1 MFPRR
6 KSLSHRSAL
15 PRDRMAG
22 RRLNRVAIVPPQ
34 QGMRARGVPPG
45 SMTGVHTRFDPDSM
59 TGVRARPPPVDMDV
73 YDINTTLEG
82 RLPGTTLSDLVK
94 PETNYTVAPK
104 NNFRKNLRR
113 FVVLLLI
120 VGGLAGLAV
129 FLYKNNFFSNSN
141 NNSQSVEE
149 KKFEFCTHLVY
160 LHCLSRNKGP
170 NFPQRIDTIKKEF
183 NERFPDFGASYND
196 IERALKICK
205 RPSTTG
211 AYASCSEEIVNC
223 SGVSHGES
231 RNPSTEVDYHRF
243 EAELK
248 HIDGAYNNKYACIYP
263 EVDTGENFGKED
275 AEFGTRGRKF
285 EEKYKTGSVDQR
297 GVDQW

>member
-104 NNFRKNLRR
+104 NNFTKKLRR
-113 FVVLLLI
+113 FVLLLLI
-120 VGGLAGLAV
+120 VGGLVVGGI
-129 FLYKNNFFSNSN
+129 FLYNNLIN

-149 KKFEFCTHLVY
+149 KKFKFCTHLVY

-205 RPSTTG
+205 RPSPPSALAT
-211 AYASCSEEIVNC
+211 YASCSNKIKNC

-231 RNPSTEVDYHRF
+231 RNPSNEVGYHRF

-248 HIDGAYNNKYACIYP
+248 HIDGSYDNRYACIYP
-263 EVDTGENFGKED
+263 EVDTGENFGKEN
-275 AEFGTRGRKF
+275 AEFGTRGRGF
-285 EEKYKTGSVDQR
+285 EEEHQTGSVDQR

>member
-6 KSLSHRSAL
+6 KSLLNRSAL
-15 PRDRMAG
+15 PRGRMAG

-34 QGMRARGVPPG
+34 QGMRARV
-45 SMTGVHTRFDPDSM
+45 
-59 TGVRARPPPVDMDV
+59 PPPVDMDV

-82 RLPGTTLSDLVK
+82 RLPGTTLSDLVE
-94 PETNYTVAPK
+94 PERIVAPK

-120 VGGLAGLAV
+120 VGGLAGLAGLAV

-160 LHCLSRNKGP
+160 LHCLSRNKGL
-170 NFPQRIDTIKKEF
+170 NFPQRIDTIKKDF
-183 NERFPDFGASYND
+183 NDKFTGFDASNSD

-205 RPSTTG
+205 RPSTTE
-211 AYASCSEEIVNC
+211 AYASCSEKIKNC
-223 SGVSHGES
+223 SGDSHGES

-285 EEKYKTGSVDQR
+285 EEKYKTGSVDQW